1 MTRRTLPPIAN
12 SRCLII
18 LILALGLVGCN
29 HKNSLKDVPEQVV
42 ISTVT
47 AVDSLYSTVLSFSG
61 TVSPNKEANIGSVVP
76 GKVEQILVT
85 EGGTVKEGELI
96 AVMSDE
102 FLSQSEIEYQ
112 AVKKDF
118 ERMQTLLAKNSVS
131 QQEFDH
137 IKALYDAANLKLQMA
152 RKNTEIRAPFSGVV
166 MKHLD
171 REGENYFFYP
181 NLSPGMSP
189 SSGIVS
195 LMQIDPVLIKIK
207 VNEKDL
213 NQIRIGQKAMIKT
226 DAIKGTSFTG
236 KITKISP
243 LLSTISHSAD
253 VDIAVANSHHRL
265 KPGMSCTVEL
275 QLPAQRGT
283 MIPKFALL
291 QQAGTKDQY
300 VYLIKNNTAQ
310 RKVVNVL
317 SYFGDWA
324 VVDNL
329 AAGQIVA
336 LDGKNKLSDGSQ
348 VVISGEK

>member
-118 ERMQTLLAKNSVS
+118 ERIPEMLAKAKKLLENNGNNEMEETHS
-131 QQEFDH
+131 EGFD
-137 IKALYDAANLKLQMA
+137 
-152 RKNTEIRAPFSGVV
+152 
-166 MKHLD
+166 
-171 REGENYFFYP
+171 
-181 NLSPGMSP
+181 
-189 SSGIVS
+189 
-195 LMQIDPVLIKIK
+195 
-207 VNEKDL
+207 
-213 NQIRIGQKAMIKT
+213 GQL
-226 DAIKGTSFTG
+226 GLG
-236 KITKISP
+236 
-243 LLSTISHSAD
+243 L
-253 VDIAVANSHHRL
+253 
-265 KPGMSCTVEL
+265 
-275 QLPAQRGT
+275 
-283 MIPKFALL
+283 
-291 QQAGTKDQY
+291 
-300 VYLIKNNTAQ
+300 
-310 RKVVNVL
+310 
-317 SYFGDWA
+317 
-324 VVDNL
+324 
-329 AAGQIVA
+329 
-336 LDGKNKLSDGSQ
+336 
-348 VVISGEK
+348 